1 MNERE
6 IILKL
11 ARVIIAIAWS
21 DGKISNE
28 EVNCLKD
35 LLFSLRQSGFDDA
48 MQVSAQEWARLDMYI
63 ESPVDEAERARLVA
77 DLQNALHSPEEK
89 QFALDAL
96 QRMAEADG
104 VVSDGEK
111 DAVAGISEAID
122 SVEMGFLGGLQR
134 VLGGA
139 MQRRAEAVAGAPN
152 REAYFD
158 DFIKNK
164 VYYSVTQR
172 LRENGRE
179 LNISDEDLRR
189 LSLVGGLMA
198 KIAQLDRQVTETE
211 FERMIN
217 IIQTNWNLG
226 LEEATFVTEVAISS
240 IDVTYDTFRMMR
252 EIATGASIE
261 ERQRVLLTLFAVANS
276 DGDMSFEE
284 TEEIR
289 VIARGLELSHKDFID
304 AKLNV
309 LGERRPGQ
317 Y

>member
-1 MNERE
+1 MSERE

-11 ARVIIAIAWS
+11 ARVIIAVAWS
-21 DGKISNE
+21 DGEMSND

-35 LLFSLRQSGFDDA
+35 LLFTMRQSGFDDVL
-48 MQVSAQEWARLDMYI
+48 QISGQEWARLDMYI
-63 ESPVDEAERARLVA
+63 ETPVDEAERGRLVA
-77 DLQNALHSPEEK
+77 DLQNALRSPDEK
-89 QFALDAL
+89 QFALNAL

-111 DAVAGISEAID
+111 DAVAAISEAIE

-134 VLGGA
+134 VVGGA
-139 MQRRAEAVAGAPN
+139 MQRRADAVAGAPN

-164 VYYSVTQR
+164 VYYSVSQR
-172 LRENGRE
+172 LRENDRE
-179 LNISDEDLRR
+179 LNISDEDLRT

-198 KIAQLDRQVTETE
+198 KIAQLDRQVTEAE
-211 FERMIN
+211 FESMIN

-226 LEEATFVTEVAISS
+226 LEEATFVTEVAVSS

-261 ERQRVLLTLFAVANS
+261 ERQRVLVTLFAVANS
-276 DGDMSFEE
+276 DGDMSFDEV
-284 TEEIR
+284 EEIR
-289 VIARGLELSHKDFID
+289 MIARGLDLSHKDFID
-304 AKLNV
+304 AKLKV

-317 Y
+317 K

>member
-1 MNERE
+1 MSERE

-11 ARVIIAIAWS
+11 ARVIIAVAWT
-21 DGKISNE
+21 DGEISND

-35 LLFSLRQSGFDDA
+35 LLFSLRRSGFDA
-48 MQVSAQEWARLDMYI
+48 VLQFSAQEWARLDMYI
-63 ESPVDEAERARLVA
+63 ETPVDETERARLVA
-77 DLQNALHSPEEK
+77 DLQNALRSPEEK
-89 QFALDAL
+89 QMALDAL

-104 VVSDGEK
+104 VISESEK
-111 DAVAGISEAID
+111 DAVADISVAIE

-134 VLGGA
+134 VVGGA
-139 MQRRAEAVAGAPN
+139 MQRRADAVAGAPN

-158 DFIKNK
+158 DFIQNK
-164 VYYSVTQR
+164 VYYSVSQR
-172 LRENGRE
+172 LRDNDRE

-198 KIAQLDRQVTETE
+198 KIAQLDRQVTDAE
-211 FERMIN
+211 FESMIN
-217 IIQTNWNLG
+217 IIQTNWKLG
-226 LEEATFVTEVAISS
+226 IEEATFVTEVAVSS

-276 DGDMSFEE
+276 DGDMSFDEI
-284 TEEIR
+284 EEIR
-289 VIARGLELSHKDFID
+289 MIARGLDLSHKDFID
-304 AKLNV
+304 AKLEV

-317 Y
+317 N

>member
-1 MNERE
+1 MSERE

-11 ARVIIAIAWS
+11 ARVIIAVAWS
-21 DGKISNE
+21 DGEMSND

-35 LLFSLRQSGFDDA
+35 LLFTMRQSGFDDVL
-48 MQVSAQEWARLDMYI
+48 QISGQEWARLDMYI
-63 ESPVDEAERARLVA
+63 ETPVDEAERARLVA
-77 DLQNALHSPEEK
+77 DLQNALRSPDEK
-89 QFALDAL
+89 QFALNAL

-111 DAVAGISEAID
+111 DAVAAISQAIE

-134 VLGGA
+134 VVGGA
-139 MQRRAEAVAGAPN
+139 MQRRADAVAGAPN

-164 VYYSVTQR
+164 VYYSVSQR
-172 LRENGRE
+172 LRENDRE
-179 LNISDEDLRR
+179 LNISDEDLRT

-198 KIAQLDRQVTETE
+198 KIAQLDRQVTEAE
-211 FERMIN
+211 FESMIN

-226 LEEATFVTEVAISS
+226 LEEATFVTEVAVSS

-261 ERQRVLLTLFAVANS
+261 ERQRVLVTLFAVANS
-276 DGDMSFEE
+276 DGDMSFDEV
-284 TEEIR
+284 EEIR
-289 VIARGLELSHKDFID
+289 MIARGLDLSHKDFID
-304 AKLNV
+304 AKLKV
-309 LGERRPGQ
+309 LGKRRPGQ
-317 Y
+317 K

>member
-1 MNERE
+1 MSERE

-11 ARVIIAIAWS
+11 ARVIIAVAWS
-21 DGKISNE
+21 DGEMSND

-35 LLFSLRQSGFDDA
+35 LLFTLRQSGFDDVL
-48 MQVSAQEWARLDMYI
+48 QISGQEWARLDMYI
-63 ESPVDEAERARLVA
+63 ETPIDEAERARLVA
-77 DLQNALHSPEEK
+77 DLQNALRSPEEK
-89 QFALDAL
+89 QFALNAL

-111 DAVAGISEAID
+111 DAVAAISEAIE

-134 VLGGA
+134 VVGGA
-139 MQRRAEAVAGAPN
+139 MQRRADAVAGAPN

-164 VYYSVTQR
+164 VYYSVSQR
-172 LRENGRE
+172 LRENDRE

-198 KIAQLDRQVTETE
+198 KIAQLDRQVSEAE
-211 FERMIN
+211 FESMIN

-226 LEEATFVTEVAISS
+226 LEEATFVTEVAVSS

-261 ERQRVLLTLFAVANS
+261 ERQRVLVTLFAVANS
-276 DGDMSFEE
+276 DGDMSFDEV
-284 TEEIR
+284 EEIR
-289 VIARGLELSHKDFID
+289 MIARGLDLSHKDFID
-304 AKLNV
+304 AKLKV

-317 Y
+317 K

>member
-1 MNERE
+1 MSERE

-11 ARVIIAIAWS
+11 ARVIIAVAWS
-21 DGKISNE
+21 DGEMSND

-35 LLFSLRQSGFDDA
+35 LLFTMRQSGFDDVL
-48 MQVSAQEWARLDMYI
+48 QISGQEWARLDMYI
-63 ESPVDEAERARLVA
+63 ETPVDEAERARLVA
-77 DLQNALHSPEEK
+77 DLQNALRSPDEK
-89 QFALDAL
+89 QFALNAL

-111 DAVAGISEAID
+111 DAVAAISEAIE

-134 VLGGA
+134 VVGGA
-139 MQRRAEAVAGAPN
+139 MQRRADAVAGAPN

-164 VYYSVTQR
+164 VYYSVSQR
-172 LRENGRE
+172 LRENDRE
-179 LNISDEDLRR
+179 LNISDEDLRT

-198 KIAQLDRQVTETE
+198 KIAQLDRQVTEAE
-211 FERMIN
+211 FESMIN

-226 LEEATFVTEVAISS
+226 LEEATFVTEVAVSS

-261 ERQRVLLTLFAVANS
+261 ERQRVLVTLFAVANS
-276 DGDMSFEE
+276 DGDMSFDEV
-284 TEEIR
+284 EEIR
-289 VIARGLELSHKDFID
+289 MIARGLDLSHKDFID
-304 AKLNV
+304 AKLKV

-317 Y
+317 K

>member
-211 FERMIN
+211 FEGMID